1 MSSLITSAS
10 EWINDDN
17 LNKKRTP
24 TIRRNNRPRINLQ
37 GIGEPDDY
45 LTQSNQ
51 QTDDF
56 IPLKNSEPMSIND
69 VQLATQDRNTRVTE
83 LLNKITSVDTDSDNK
98 KLSNFTPIS
107 HPSIN
112 IKKDM
117 DDNTEVKNYV
127 PQFPSYL
134 EASNNSKSQSNNYS
148 GDDSKIN
155 KLSNYSRSYE
165 PPMKLQHNNQ
175 PYYANMGL
183 NTNMP
188 RDDKLMEKINYMIH
202 LLEEQQHEK
211 TSNITEEF
219 VLYSFLGVFIIFI
232 VDSFARSGKY
242 TR

>member
-24 TIRRNNRPRINLQ
+24 TIRRNTKQRINLQ
-37 GIGEPDDY
+37 GMGEPDDY

-51 QTDDF
+51 QIDNF
-56 IPLKNSEPMSIND
+56 KNSEPMSIND
-69 VQLATQDRNTRVTE
+69 VQLAAQDRNTRVTE
-83 LLNKITSVDTDSDNK
+83 LLDKITSADTDTDNK
-98 KLSNFTPIS
+98 KLSNFNPIS

-112 IKKDM
+112 VKKDM
-117 DDNTEVKNYV
+117 NDNTEVRNYI

-134 EASNNSKSQSNNYS
+134 EASNNSKSQPNNYT

-155 KLSNYSRSYE
+155 KLSNYSISYDA
-165 PPMKLQHNNQ
+165 PVKLQNNNQ

-183 NTNMP
+183 NNTMP

-202 LLEEQQHEK
+202 LLEEQQLEK

-219 VLYSFLGVFIIFI
+219 VLYTFLGVFIIFI

>member
-24 TIRRNNRPRINLQ
+24 TIRRNTKQRINLQ
-37 GIGEPDDY
+37 GMGEPDDY

-51 QTDDF
+51 QIDNF
-56 IPLKNSEPMSIND
+56 KNSEPMSIND
-69 VQLATQDRNTRVTE
+69 VQLAAQDRNTRVTE
-83 LLNKITSVDTDSDNK
+83 LLDKITSADTDTDNK
-98 KLSNFTPIS
+98 KLSNFNPIS

-112 IKKDM
+112 VKKDM
-117 DDNTEVKNYV
+117 NDNTEVRNYI

-134 EASNNSKSQSNNYS
+134 EASNNSKSQPNNYT

-155 KLSNYSRSYE
+155 KLSNYSISYDA
-165 PPMKLQHNNQ
+165 PVKLQNNNQ

-183 NTNMP
+183 NNTMP

-202 LLEEQQHEK
+202 LLEEQQLEK

>member
-1 MSSLITSAS
+1 MSSLVTSAS

-17 LNKKRTP
+17 SNKKRTP
-24 TIRRNNRPRINLQ
+24 TIRRNNKQRSYFQ
-37 GIGEPDDY
+37 GIGEPDEY

-51 QTDDF
+51 QVDNY
-56 IPLKNSEPMSIND
+56 KNSEPMSIND
-69 VQLATQDRNTRVTE
+69 VQLATQERNTRVTD
-83 LLNKITSVDTDSDNK
+83 LLNKITSADTETDNK
-98 KLSNFTPIS
+98 KMGDFNPIS
-107 HPSIN
+107 PPSIN
-112 IKKDM
+112 VKKDM
-117 DDNTEVKNYV
+117 DDNTEVKKYV
-127 PQFPSYL
+127 PPFPSYL
-134 EASNNSKSQSNNYS
+134 EASNNSKSQPNNYS

-165 PPMKLQHNNQ
+165 PPVKLQYNNQ

-183 NTNMP
+183 NNNMP

-202 LLEEQQHEK
+202 LLEEQQLEK

>member
-1 MSSLITSAS
+1 MSSLVTSAS

-17 LNKKRTP
+17 SNKKRTP
-24 TIRRNNRPRINLQ
+24 TIRRNNKQRSYFQ
-37 GIGEPDDY
+37 GIGEPDEY

-51 QTDDF
+51 QFDNY
-56 IPLKNSEPMSIND
+56 KNSEPMSIND
-69 VQLATQDRNTRVTE
+69 VQLATQERNTRVTD
-83 LLNKITSVDTDSDNK
+83 LLNKITSADTETDNK
-98 KLSNFTPIS
+98 KMGDFNPIS
-107 HPSIN
+107 PPSIN
-112 IKKDM
+112 VKKDM
-117 DDNTEVKNYV
+117 DDNTEVKKYV
-127 PQFPSYL
+127 PPFPSYL
-134 EASNNSKSQSNNYS
+134 EASNNSKSQPNNYS

-165 PPMKLQHNNQ
+165 APVKLQHNNQ
-175 PYYANMGL
+175 PYYATMGL

-202 LLEEQQHEK
+202 LLEEQQLEK

-232 VDSFARSGKY
+232 VDSFARSCKY

>member
-51 QTDDF
+51 QTDNF
-56 IPLKNSEPMSIND
+56 KNSEPISIND

-83 LLNKITSVDTDSDNK
+83 LLNKITSADAEPDNK
-98 KLSNFTPIS
+98 KLSNFNPIS

-112 IKKDM
+112 VKKDM
-117 DDNTEVKNYV
+117 DDNTEIKKYV

-134 EASNNSKSQSNNYS
+134 EASNNSKSQSNSYG

-165 PPMKLQHNNQ
+165 PPVKLQHNNQ

-183 NTNMP
+183 SNTMP

-202 LLEEQQHEK
+202 LLEEQQLEK